1 MNDYLIS
8 LYLDNELDLDE
19 KITFVEQVH
28 ADRIFTDEAL
38 ALLRQEKLVRTLPE
52 HQLPFAL
59 PPVDDLPT
67 SVKSLWRPW
76 WKPFAGLVAAG
87 ALATLLL
94 VFLPSRPDMITES
107 HRFVLYLPDIPTVE
121 IIGTFTDWQPVTMVP
136 IGNSGY
142 WTLTMDIPEGE
153 HRYSYLIGHERQI
166 ADPTVAIREQ
176 DDFGGE
182 NSILEVRRTAI

>member
-8 LYLDNELDLDE
+8 LYIDNELDLDE

-52 HQLPFAL
+52 HHLPDAL
-59 PPVDDLPT
+59 PLIDDLPT
-67 SVKSLWRPW
+67 SVKTLWRPW

-87 ALATLLL
+87 ALASLLL

-107 HRFVLYLPDIPTVE
+107 HRFVLYLPDITTVE
-121 IIGTFTDWQPVTMVP
+121 IIGTFTDWQPVTMDP

-142 WTLTMDIPEGE
+142 WTLTMEIPEGE

>member
-8 LYLDNELDLDE
+8 LYIDNELDLDE

-52 HQLPFAL
+52 HHLPDAL
-59 PPVDDLPT
+59 PLIDDLPT
-67 SVKSLWRPW
+67 SVKTLWRPW

-87 ALATLLL
+87 ALASLLL

-107 HRFVLYLPDIPTVE
+107 HRFVLYLPDITTVE

-142 WTLTMDIPEGE
+142 WTLTMEIPEGE